1 MEIDDLKLMTEVTK
15 EVASEAYKDGLK
27 PSVQEAGK
35 LLARPLKIINTCFQ
49 GIDIWLEKRDYN
61 LKKTKVILAE
71 KIKNIPED
79 KLTTPEPYIAVPAL
93 EAISY
98 SMDNEQLKNMYAN
111 LLARAM
117 LKSEQ
122 SKVHPSFVEIIK
134 QLSPNDALLF
144 KEIMER
150 EYSPIIHLSVVQDI
164 GNNDY
169 RYNLNWKNNY
179 NESNVSLSNLQR
191 LGLIEIPFGKWYLN
205 DKVYDIVRQT
215 KSYNDIVKKLR
226 EQYPQN
232 ELYEDKSCVNTN
244 ALSKSFYEV
253 CLDDDIRYY

>member
-1 MEIDDLKLMTEVTK
+1 MDPMLELAKEATK

-27 PSVQEAGK
+27 PTVQETGK
-35 LLARPLKIINTCFQ
+35 FLGRIPRTINSLFSP
-49 GIDIWLEKRDYN
+49 IDIWITKRKY
-61 LKKTKVILAE
+61 KVEEVKAILA
-71 KIKNIPED
+71 KKLKDVSED
-79 KLTTPEPYIAVPAL
+79 KLTTPEPYIAVPAI

-150 EYSPIIHLSVVQDI
+150 EASPIIHLSVVQDV
-164 GNNDY
+164 GNNRY
-169 RYNLNWKNNY
+169 HYNLNWKDNY

-191 LGLIEIPFGKWYLN
+191 LGLIEIPNKKAYSL
-205 DKVYDIVRQT
+205 DDVYNIVRES
-215 KSYNDIVKKLR
+215 KGYKKVCQELK
-226 EQYPQN
+226 EKYPQN
-232 ELYEDKSCVNTN
+232 ELHEDKSFVNTN

-253 CLDDDIRYY
+253 CLDDDIKYH

>member
-1 MEIDDLKLMTEVTK
+1 MEIDDLKLMTEATK
-15 EVASEAYKDGLK
+15 EVALEAYKDGLK
-27 PSVQEAGK
+27 PTVQETGK
-35 LLARPLKIINTCFQ
+35 LLERIPRVINSLFLP
-49 GIDIWLEKRDYN
+49 IDTWIVKREYKLEEVKA
-61 LKKTKVILAE
+61 ILAE
-71 KIKNIPED
+71 KLKDIPED

-144 KEIMER
+144 KEIMEH
-150 EYSPIIHLSVVQDI
+150 EYSPIIHLSVVKDI
-164 GNNDY
+164 SNVNY
-169 RYNLNWKNNY
+169 HYNLNWKNNY

-191 LGLIEIPFGKWYLN
+191 LGLIEIPFGKWYTN
-205 DKVYDIVRQT
+205 GKVYDIVRQT

-232 ELYEDKSCVNTN
+232 ELHEDKSFVNTN

>member
-1 MEIDDLKLMTEVTK
+1 MDPMLELAKG
-15 EVASEAYKDGLK
+15 VASEVYKDGLK

-35 LLARPLKIINTCFQ
+35 LLVRPLKIINTCFQ

-61 LKKTKVILAE
+61 LEKTKVILAE

-134 QLSPNDALLF
+134 QLSSNDALLF

-169 RYNLNWKNNY
+169 HYNLNWKNNY

-191 LGLIEIPFGKWYLN
+191 LGLIEIPNKKAYSLG
-205 DKVYDIVRQT
+205 DVYNIVRES
-215 KSYNDIVKKLR
+215 KGYKKVCQELK
-226 EQYPQN
+226 EKYPQN
-232 ELYEDKSCVNTN
+232 ELHEDKSFVNTN
-244 ALSKSFYEV
+244 ALSRSFYEV

>member
-27 PSVQEAGK
+27 PTIQETGK
-35 LLARPLKIINTCFQ
+35 LLGRIPRTINSLFSP
-49 GIDIWLEKRDYN
+49 IDIWITKREYKVEEVKAV
-61 LKKTKVILAE
+61 LAKKLGDISE
-71 KIKNIPED
+71 E
-79 KLTTPEPYIAVPAL
+79 KLTIPEPYIAVPAL

-144 KEIMER
+144 KEIMEHK
-150 EYSPIIHLSVVQDI
+150 YSPIIHLSVVQDI
-164 GNNDY
+164 GNSDY
-169 RYNLNWKNNY
+169 HYNLNWKNNY

-191 LGLIEIPFGKWYLN
+191 LGLIEIPFGKRYTN

-232 ELYEDKSCVNTN
+232 ELHEDKSCVNTN

>member
-1 MEIDDLKLMTEVTK
+1 MDPMLELAKEAIK
-15 EVASEAYKDGLK
+15 EVAPEAYKDGFK
-27 PSVQEAGK
+27 PAVQETGK
-35 LLARPLKIINTCFQ
+35 LLGRVPRAINSLFSP
-49 GIDIWLEKRDYN
+49 IDIWITKREY
-61 LKKTKVILAE
+61 KVEEVKAILA
-71 KIKNIPED
+71 KKLKDVSED
-79 KLTTPEPYIAVPAL
+79 KLTTPEPYIAVPAI

-150 EYSPIIHLSVVQDI
+150 EASPIIHLSVVQDI
-164 GNNDY
+164 GNNEY
-169 RYNLNWKNNY
+169 HYNLNWKDNY

-191 LGLIEIPFGKWYLN
+191 LGLIEIPNK
-205 DKVYDIVRQT
+205 KVYSLDDVYNIVRES
-215 KSYNDIVKKLR
+215 KGYKEVYR
-226 EQYPQN
+226 ELKEKYPQN
-232 ELYEDKSCVNTN
+232 DIHEDKSFVNTN
-244 ALSKSFYEV
+244 ALSRSFYEV

>member
-15 EVASEAYKDGLK
+15 EVALEAYKDGLK
-27 PSVQEAGK
+27 PTVQENGK
-35 LLARPLKIINTCFQ
+35 LLERIPRVINSLFLP
-49 GIDIWLEKRDYN
+49 IDTWIAKREYKLEEVKA
-61 LKKTKVILAE
+61 ILAE
-71 KIKNIPED
+71 KLKDIPED

-144 KEIMER
+144 KEIMEH

-169 RYNLNWKNNY
+169 HYNLNWKNNY

-191 LGLIEIPFGKWYLN
+191 LGLIEIPFGKWYTN

-226 EQYPQN
+226 EQCPQN

>member
-1 MEIDDLKLMTEVTK
+1 
-15 EVASEAYKDGLK
+15 
-27 PSVQEAGK
+27 
-35 LLARPLKIINTCFQ
+35 
-49 GIDIWLEKRDYN
+49 
-61 LKKTKVILAE
+61 
-71 KIKNIPED
+71 
-79 KLTTPEPYIAVPAL
+79 
-93 EAISY
+93 
-98 SMDNEQLKNMYAN
+98 MDNEQLKNMYAN

-169 RYNLNWKNNY
+169 HYNLNWKNNY

-191 LGLIEIPFGKWYLN
+191 LGLIEIPNKKAYSLG
-205 DKVYDIVRQT
+205 DVYNIVRES
-215 KSYNDIVKKLR
+215 KGYKKVCQELK
-226 EQYPQN
+226 EKYPQN
-232 ELYEDKSCVNTN
+232 ELHEDKSFVNTN
-244 ALSKSFYEV
+244 ALSRSFYEV

>member
-1 MEIDDLKLMTEVTK
+1 MDPMLEIAK

-27 PSVQEAGK
+27 PTIQETGK
-35 LLARPLKIINTCFQ
+35 LLGRIPRTINSLFSP
-49 GIDIWLEKRDYN
+49 IDIWITKREY
-61 LKKTKVILAE
+61 KVEEVKAILA
-71 KIKNIPED
+71 KKLKDVSED
-79 KLTTPEPYIAVPAL
+79 KLTTPEPYIAVPAI

-150 EYSPIIHLSVVQDI
+150 EASPIIHLSVVQDV
-164 GNNDY
+164 GNNEY
-169 RYNLNWKNNY
+169 HYNLNWKNNY

-191 LGLIEIPFGKWYLN
+191 LGLIEIPNKKAYSL
-205 DKVYDIVRQT
+205 DDVYNIVRES
-215 KSYNDIVKKLR
+215 KGYKKVCQELK
-226 EQYPQN
+226 EKYPQN
-232 ELYEDKSCVNTN
+232 EFHEDKSFVNTN

-253 CLDDDIRYY
+253 CLDDDIKYH

>member
-1 MEIDDLKLMTEVTK
+1 MDPMLELAKEAIK
-15 EVASEAYKDGLK
+15 EVAPEAYKDGFK
-27 PSVQEAGK
+27 PAVQETGK
-35 LLARPLKIINTCFQ
+35 LLGRVPRAINSLFSP
-49 GIDIWLEKRDYN
+49 IDIWITKREYKVEEVKAVLAKK
-61 LKKTKVILAE
+61 LKDVS
-71 KIKNIPED
+71 ED
-79 KLTTPEPYIAVPAL
+79 KLTTPEPYIAVPAI

-150 EYSPIIHLSVVQDI
+150 EASPIIHLSVVQDV
-164 GNNDY
+164 GNNEY
-169 RYNLNWKNNY
+169 HYNLNWKNNY
-179 NESNVSLSNLQR
+179 NESNISLSNLQR
-191 LGLIEIPFGKWYLN
+191 LGLIEIPNKKAYSL
-205 DKVYDIVRQT
+205 DDVYNIVRESKGYQEVYQEL
-215 KSYNDIVKKLR
+215 KEK
-226 EQYPQN
+226 YPQN
-232 ELYEDKSCVNTN
+232 ELHEDKSFVNTN
-244 ALSKSFYEV
+244 ALSRSFYEV

>member
-1 MEIDDLKLMTEVTK
+1 MDPMLEIAK

-27 PSVQEAGK
+27 PTIQETGK
-35 LLARPLKIINTCFQ
+35 LLGRIPRTINSLFSP
-49 GIDIWLEKRDYN
+49 IDIWITKREY
-61 LKKTKVILAE
+61 KVEEVKAILA
-71 KIKNIPED
+71 KKLKDVSED
-79 KLTTPEPYIAVPAL
+79 KLTTPEPYIAVPAI

-150 EYSPIIHLSVVQDI
+150 EASPIIHLSVVQDV
-164 GNNDY
+164 GNNEY
-169 RYNLNWKNNY
+169 HYNLNWKNNY

-191 LGLIEIPFGKWYLN
+191 LGLIEIPNKKAYSL
-205 DKVYDIVRQT
+205 DDVYNIVRES
-215 KSYNDIVKKLR
+215 KEYKKVCQELK
-226 EQYPQN
+226 EKYPQN
-232 ELYEDKSCVNTN
+232 EFHEDKSFVNTN

-253 CLDDDIRYY
+253 CLDDDIKYH

>member
-1 MEIDDLKLMTEVTK
+1 MDPMLELAKEATK
-15 EVASEAYKDGLK
+15 EVAPEAYKDGLK
-27 PSVQEAGK
+27 PTIQETGK
-35 LLARPLKIINTCFQ
+35 LLGRIPRTINSLFSP
-49 GIDIWLEKRDYN
+49 IDIWITKREY
-61 LKKTKVILAE
+61 KVEEVKAILA
-71 KIKNIPED
+71 KKLKDVSED
-79 KLTTPEPYIAVPAL
+79 KLTTPEPYIAVPAI

-150 EYSPIIHLSVVQDI
+150 EASPIIHLSVVQDV
-164 GNNDY
+164 GNNGY
-169 RYNLNWKNNY
+169 HYNLNWKDNY

-191 LGLIEIPFGKWYLN
+191 LGLIEIPNKKAYSL
-205 DKVYDIVRQT
+205 DDVYNIVRES
-215 KSYNDIVKKLR
+215 KGYKKVCQELK
-226 EQYPQN
+226 EKYPQN
-232 ELYEDKSCVNTN
+232 ELHEDKSFVNTN

-253 CLDDDIRYY
+253 CLDDDIKYH

>member
-1 MEIDDLKLMTEVTK
+1 MDPMLELAKEATK

-27 PSVQEAGK
+27 PTVQETGK
-35 LLARPLKIINTCFQ
+35 ILGRIPRAINSIFLP
-49 GIDIWLEKRDYN
+49 IDIWLTKRKYK
-61 LKKTKVILAE
+61 LEEVKAILAKKLGDISE
-71 KIKNIPED
+71 E
-79 KLTTPEPYIAVPAL
+79 KLTIPEPYIAVPAL

-150 EYSPIIHLSVVQDI
+150 EASPIIHLSVIQDI
-164 GNNDY
+164 CYSRY
-169 RYNLNWKNNY
+169 R
-179 NESNVSLSNLQR
+179 
-191 LGLIEIPFGKWYLN
+191 
-205 DKVYDIVRQT
+205 
-215 KSYNDIVKKLR
+215 
-226 EQYPQN
+226 
-232 ELYEDKSCVNTN
+232 
-244 ALSKSFYEV
+244 
-253 CLDDDIRYY
+253 

>member
-1 MEIDDLKLMTEVTK
+1 MEIDDLKLMTEATK
-15 EVASEAYKDGLK
+15 EVAPEAYKDGLK
-27 PSVQEAGK
+27 PTVQEIGK
-35 LLARPLKIINTCFQ
+35 FFGRIPRAINSIFLP
-49 GIDIWLEKRDYN
+49 IDIWLTKREYK
-61 LKKTKVILAE
+61 LEEVKAILA
-71 KIKNIPED
+71 KKLKDVSED
-79 KLTTPEPYIAVPAL
+79 KLTTPEPYIAVPAI

-150 EYSPIIHLSVVQDI
+150 EASPIIHLSVVQDI
-164 GNNDY
+164 GNNEY
-169 RYNLNWKNNY
+169 HYNLNWKDNY

-191 LGLIEIPFGKWYLN
+191 LGLIEIPFGKCYTN

-232 ELYEDKSCVNTN
+232 ELHEDKSFVNTN

>member
-1 MEIDDLKLMTEVTK
+1 MDPMLELAKEATK
-15 EVASEAYKDGLK
+15 EVASEAYKDCLK
-27 PSVQEAGK
+27 PTVQETGK
-35 LLARPLKIINTCFQ
+35 FLGRIPRAINSIFLP
-49 GIDIWLEKRDYN
+49 IDIWLTKREYK
-61 LKKTKVILAE
+61 LEEVKAILAKKLGDISE
-71 KIKNIPED
+71 E
-79 KLTTPEPYIAVPAL
+79 KLTIPEPYIAVPAL

-144 KEIMER
+144 KEIMEC
-150 EYSPIIHLSVVQDI
+150 EASPIIHLSVVQDI
-164 GNNDY
+164 GNNEY
-169 RYNLNWKNNY
+169 HYNLNWKDNY

-191 LGLIEIPFGKWYLN
+191 LGLIEIPNNKKAYSP
-205 DKVYDIVRQT
+205 DDVYNIVRES
-215 KSYNDIVKKLR
+215 KGYKEVYR
-226 EQYPQN
+226 ELKEKYPQN
-232 ELYEDKSCVNTN
+232 DIHEDKSFVNTN
-244 ALSKSFYEV
+244 ALSRSFYEV

>member
-15 EVASEAYKDGLK
+15 EVALEAYKDGLK
-27 PSVQEAGK
+27 PTVQETGK
-35 LLARPLKIINTCFQ
+35 LLERIPRVINSLFLP
-49 GIDIWLEKRDYN
+49 IDTWIAKREYKLEEVKA
-61 LKKTKVILAE
+61 ILAE
-71 KIKNIPED
+71 KLKDIPED

-144 KEIMER
+144 KEIMEH

-191 LGLIEIPFGKWYLN
+191 LGLIEIPFGKWYTN

-232 ELYEDKSCVNTN
+232 ELHEDKSFVNTN